1 MNFKDFNDKIIYNT
15 KVKRY
20 RDGSYTLTYCNRR
33 VFVNQEEK
41 QEFIEFCESDKA
53 EETTDTTDTGNEK
66 CKKLVYK
73 FKKYQR
79 KEGEKARRKSKNE
92 FYQKRKEE
100 RTDSMKR
107 AIDKVYD
114 LAFQNEW
121 SYFMTVTIDPEQ
133 FDRDDP
139 LLVCKKL
146 SKWLGNQVT
155 RKGLKYLLIPEHHK
169 NGGIH
174 AHALI
179 NDCFNLVHSG
189 RYLYSGKAYKA
200 ETLQEKGID
209 VSLLKPVYNVPE
221 WKYGFSTAIPVDGSP
236 ARLACYITK
245 YITKDCKKIFGK
257 YYLSSRNL
265 NRDTEISLCN
275 SEKFDELKNNP
286 LYRGGMA
293 FKYNSDFRLDPN
305 DDREVPDDILE
316 YLAKRGAL

>member
-1 MNFKDFNDKIIYNT
+1 MNFNDFNDKIIYNT

-41 QEFIEFCESDKA
+41 QEFIEFCES
-53 EETTDTTDTGNEK
+53 EETEKTEDTGKAKVTEIVKK
-66 CKKLVYK
+66 CETSKLSEAQK
-73 FKKYQR
+73 
-79 KEGEKARRKSKNE
+79 
-92 FYQKRKEE
+92 QKRKED
-100 RTDSMKR
+100 RTDNMKR
-107 AIDKVYD
+107 AVDKVYD

-121 SYFMTVTIDPEQ
+121 SYFMTITIDPEQ
-133 FDRDDP
+133 FNREDT

-146 SKWLGNQVT
+146 SKWLGHQVE
-155 RKGLKYLLIPEHHK
+155 RKGLKYLLIPEQHK

-179 NDCFNLVHSG
+179 NDCFKLEHSG

-200 ETLQEKGID
+200 ETLQKKGID
-209 VSLLKPVYNVPE
+209 INLLKPVYNVPE
-221 WKYGFSTAIPVDGSP
+221 WKYGFSTAIPVDGNP

-293 FKYNSDFRLDPN
+293 FKYSSDFRLDPN

>member
-1 MNFKDFNDKIIYNT
+1 MNFNDFNDKIIYNT

-33 VFVNQEEK
+33 VFVNQGEK
-41 QEFIEFCESDKA
+41 QEFIEFCES
-53 EETTDTTDTGNEK
+53 EETEKSENTGKAKVTEIVNKFEAS
-66 CKKLVYK
+66 KLSETPK
-73 FKKYQR
+73 
-79 KEGEKARRKSKNE
+79 
-92 FYQKRKEE
+92 KRKEE
-100 RTDSMKR
+100 RTDNMKR
-107 AIDKVYD
+107 AVDKVYD

-121 SYFMTVTIDPEQ
+121 SYFMTITIDPEQ
-133 FDRDDP
+133 FDRQD
-139 LLVCKKL
+139 VKEVYKKL
-146 SKWLGNQVT
+146 SAWLRNQVS
-155 RKGLKYLLIPEHHK
+155 RKGLKYLLIPEQHK

-179 NDCFNLVHSG
+179 NDCFKLEHSG
-189 RYLYSGKAYKA
+189 RYLYNGKAYKA
-200 ETLQEKGID
+200 ETLQKKGID
-209 VSLLKPVYNVPE
+209 INLLKPVYNVPE
-221 WKYGFSTAIPVDGSP
+221 WKYGFSTAIPVDGNP

-293 FKYNSDFRLDPN
+293 FKYSSDFRLDPN

>member
-1 MNFKDFNDKIIYNT
+1 MDFKDYNDKIIYNT

-33 VFVNQEEK
+33 VFVNQGEK
-41 QEFIEFCESDKA
+41 QEFIDFCESEKP
-53 EETTDTTDTGNEK
+53 EETSDITDTGNEK

-73 FKKYQR
+73 FKDSQR
-79 KEGEKARRKSKNE
+79 KEGEKARLELKNE
-92 FYQKRKEE
+92 FYKKRKEE
-100 RTDSMKR
+100 RTDNMKR
-107 AIDKVYD
+107 AVDKVYD

-146 SKWLGNQVT
+146 SKWLGNQVS
-155 RKGLKYLLIPEHHK
+155 RKGLKYLLIPEQHK

-179 NDCFNLVHSG
+179 NDCFKLEHSG

-200 ETLQEKGID
+200 ETLQKKGID
-209 VSLLKPVYNVPE
+209 ISLLKPVYNVPE
-221 WKYGFSTAIPVDGSP
+221 WKYGFSTAIPVDGNP
-236 ARLACYITK
+236 AQLACYITK

-293 FKYNSDFRLDPN
+293 FKYSSDFRLDPN

>member
-1 MNFKDFNDKIIYNT
+1 MNFNDFNDKIIYNT
-15 KVKRY
+15 KIKRY

-41 QEFIEFCESDKA
+41 QEFIEFCES
-53 EETTDTTDTGNEK
+53 EETEK
-66 CKKLVYK
+66 TEDPGKAKVTEIVKK
-73 FKKYQR
+73 F
-79 KEGEKARRKSKNE
+79 EASKLSE
-92 FYQKRKEE
+92 AQKQKRKEE
-100 RTDSMKR
+100 RTDHMKT
-107 AIDKVYD
+107 AVDKIYD

-121 SYFMTVTIDPEQ
+121 SYFMTITIDPEQ
-133 FDRDDP
+133 FDRQD
-139 LLVCKKL
+139 VKEVYKKL
-146 SKWLGNQVT
+146 SAWLRNQVS
-155 RKGLKYLLIPEHHK
+155 RKGLKYLLIPEQHK

-179 NDCFNLVHSG
+179 NDCFKLEHSG

-200 ETLQEKGID
+200 ETLQKKGID
-209 VSLLKPVYNVPE
+209 ISLLKPVYNVPE
-221 WKYGFSTAIPVDGSP
+221 WKYGFSTAIPVDGNP

-293 FKYNSDFRLDPN
+293 FKYSSDFRLDPN
-305 DDREVPDDILE
+305 DDRKVPDDILE

>member
-1 MNFKDFNDKIIYNT
+1 MNEFKDKVLYNT
-15 KVKRY
+15 KIKRY

-33 VFVNQEEK
+33 IFVNQGEKEEFRK
-41 QEFIEFCESDKA
+41 SLDLEETDKA
-53 EETTDTTDTGNEK
+53 EDTGNEK
-66 CKKLVYK
+66 VKEIVNK
-73 FKKYQR
+73 FESSQTTTEHKR
-79 KEGEKARRKSKNE
+79 
-92 FYQKRKEE
+92 KRKEE
-100 RTDSMKR
+100 RTDNIKHAVDR
-107 AIDKVYD
+107 IYD
-114 LAFQNEW
+114 IAFQNEW
-121 SYFMTVTIDPEQ
+121 DYFLTITIDPEQ
-133 FDRDDP
+133 FDSKD
-139 LLVCKKL
+139 VKEVYKKL
-146 SKWLGNQVT
+146 SKWLNNKQQ
-155 RKGLKYLLIPEHHK
+155 RKGLKYLLIPEQHK

-179 NDCFNLVHSG
+179 NDCFKLEHSG

-200 ETLQEKGID
+200 ETLQKKGID
-209 VSLLKPVYNVPE
+209 INLLKPVYNVPE
-221 WKYGFSTAIPVDGSP
+221 WKYGFSTAIPVDGNP

-293 FKYNSDFRLDPN
+293 FKYSSDFRLDPN

>member
-1 MNFKDFNDKIIYNT
+1 MKLRDFDDKIVYNT
-15 KVKRY
+15 RVKRY

-33 VFVNQEEK
+33 IFVNQEEK
-41 QEFIEFCESDKA
+41 QEYIDFCESEKAKNAENTEQTVDDKVKKIVDEWESFQKEVA
-53 EETTDTTDTGNEK
+53 ERKRRE
-66 CKKLVYK
+66 
-73 FKKYQR
+73 FKK
-79 KEGEKARRKSKNE
+79 E

-100 RTDSMKR
+100 RNDNMKR
-107 AIDKVYD
+107 AVDKIYD

-121 SYFMTVTIDPEQ
+121 SYFMTITIDPEQ
-133 FDRDDP
+133 FNREDS

-146 SKWLGNQVT
+146 SKWLGHQVE
-155 RKGLKYLLIPEHHK
+155 RKGLKYLLIPEQHK

-179 NDCFNLVHSG
+179 NDCFNLEHSG

-200 ETLQEKGID
+200 ETLKKKGID
-209 VSLLKPVYNVPE
+209 ISLLKPIYNVPE
-221 WKYGFSTAIPVDGSP
+221 WKYGFSTAIPVDGNP

-293 FKYNSDFRLDPN
+293 FKYSSDFRLDPN

>member
-1 MNFKDFNDKIIYNT
+1 MNEFKDKVLYNT
-15 KVKRY
+15 KIKRY

-41 QEFIEFCESDKA
+41 KEFIKSIDLEDSTKTEDI
-53 EETTDTTDTGNEK
+53 GNEK
-66 CKKLVYK
+66 VKEIVNK
-73 FKKYQR
+73 FESSQTTTEQK
-79 KEGEKARRKSKNE
+79 
-92 FYQKRKEE
+92 QKRKEE
-100 RTDSMKR
+100 RTDHMKTAVDR
-107 AIDKVYD
+107 IYD
-114 LAFQNEW
+114 IAFQNEW
-121 SYFMTVTIDPEQ
+121 DYFLTITIDPEQ
-133 FDRDDP
+133 FDSKD
-139 LLVCKKL
+139 VKEVYKKL
-146 SKWLGNQVT
+146 SKWLNNKQQ
-155 RKGLKYLLIPEHHK
+155 RKGLKYLLIPEQHK

-179 NDCFNLVHSG
+179 NDCFKLEHSG

-200 ETLQEKGID
+200 DTLQKKGID
-209 VSLLKPVYNVPE
+209 INLLKPVYNVPE
-221 WKYGFSTAIPVDGSP
+221 WKYGFSTAIPVDGNP

-293 FKYNSDFRLDPN
+293 FKYSSDFRLDPN

>member
-1 MNFKDFNDKIIYNT
+1 MNEFKDKVIYNT

-20 RDGSYTLTYCNRR
+20 RDGSYTVTYCDRR
-33 VFVNQEEK
+33 CFVNQDEKEEFRK
-41 QEFIEFCESDKA
+41 SLGLEEIEKME
-53 EETTDTTDTGNEK
+53 DTGNTK
-66 CKKLVYK
+66 VNKIVSK
-73 FKKYQR
+73 F
-79 KEGEKARRKSKNE
+79 EASKISE
-92 FYQKRKEE
+92 AQKQKRKEE

-107 AIDKVYD
+107 AIDKIYD

-121 SYFMTVTIDPEQ
+121 SYFLTITIDPEQ
-133 FDRDDP
+133 FDSKNP
-139 LLVCKKL
+139 QLVCEKI
-146 SKWLGNQVT
+146 SRWLRNQSY
-155 RKGLKYLLIPEHHK
+155 RKGLKYLLIPEYHK

-179 NDCFNLVHSG
+179 NDCFKLEHSG
-189 RYLYSGKAYKA
+189 RYLYNGKAYKA

-209 VSLLKPVYNVPE
+209 INFLKLVYNVPE
-221 WKYGFSTAIPVDGSP
+221 WKYGFSTAIPVDGTP

-265 NRDTEISLCN
+265 NRDTEIQLCN
-275 SEKFDELKNNP
+275 SDKFSELKNTA

-293 FKYNSDFRLDPN
+293 FKYDSDFRLDEK
-305 DDREVPDDILE
+305 DDREVPDDIIT

>member
-1 MNFKDFNDKIIYNT
+1 MNFNDFNDKIIYNT

-41 QEFIEFCESDKA
+41 QEFIEFCES
-53 EETTDTTDTGNEK
+53 EETEKTEDTGKAKVTEIV
-66 CKKLVYK
+66 KK
-73 FKKYQR
+73 F
-79 KEGEKARRKSKNE
+79 ETSKLSE
-92 FYQKRKEE
+92 AQKQKRKEE
-100 RTDSMKR
+100 RTDNMKR
-107 AIDKVYD
+107 AVDKVYD

-121 SYFMTVTIDPEQ
+121 SYFMTITIDPEQ
-133 FDRDDP
+133 FNREDT

-146 SKWLGNQVT
+146 SKWLGHQVE
-155 RKGLKYLLIPEHHK
+155 RKGLKYLLIPEQHK

-179 NDCFNLVHSG
+179 NDCFKLEHSG

-200 ETLQEKGID
+200 ETLQKKGID
-209 VSLLKPVYNVPE
+209 INLLKSVYNVPE
-221 WKYGFSTAIPVDGSP
+221 WKYGFSTAIPVDGNP

-293 FKYNSDFRLDPN
+293 FKYSSDFRLDPN
-305 DDREVPDDILE
+305 DDRKVPDDILE

>member
-1 MNFKDFNDKIIYNT
+1 
-15 KVKRY
+15 
-20 RDGSYTLTYCNRR
+20 
-33 VFVNQEEK
+33 
-41 QEFIEFCESDKA
+41 
-53 EETTDTTDTGNEK
+53 
-66 CKKLVYK
+66 
-73 FKKYQR
+73 
-79 KEGEKARRKSKNE
+79 
-92 FYQKRKEE
+92 
-100 RTDSMKR
+100 MKR
-107 AIDKVYD
+107 AVDKVYD

-121 SYFMTVTIDPEQ
+121 SYFMTITIDPEQ
-133 FDRDDP
+133 FDRQD
-139 LLVCKKL
+139 VKEVYKKL
-146 SKWLGNQVT
+146 SAWLRNQVS
-155 RKGLKYLLIPEHHK
+155 RKGLKYLLIPEQHK

-179 NDCFNLVHSG
+179 NDCFKLEHSG
-189 RYLYSGKAYKA
+189 RYLYSGKAYKS
-200 ETLQEKGID
+200 ETLQKKGID
-209 VSLLKPVYNVPE
+209 INLLKPVYNVPE
-221 WKYGFSTAIPVDGSP
+221 WKYGFSTAIPVDGNP

-293 FKYNSDFRLDPN
+293 FKYSSDFRLDPN

>member
-1 MNFKDFNDKIIYNT
+1 MNFNDFNDKIIYNT

-41 QEFIEFCESDKA
+41 QEFIEFCES
-53 EETTDTTDTGNEK
+53 EETEKTEDTGKAKVTEIV
-66 CKKLVYK
+66 KK
-73 FKKYQR
+73 F
-79 KEGEKARRKSKNE
+79 ETSKLSE
-92 FYQKRKEE
+92 AQKQKRKEE
-100 RTDSMKR
+100 RTDNMKR
-107 AIDKVYD
+107 AVDKVYD

-121 SYFMTVTIDPEQ
+121 SYFMTITIDPEQ
-133 FDRDDP
+133 FNREDT

-146 SKWLGNQVT
+146 SKWLGHQVE
-155 RKGLKYLLIPEHHK
+155 RKGLKYLLIPEQHK

-179 NDCFNLVHSG
+179 NDCFKLEHSG
-189 RYLYSGKAYKA
+189 RYLYDGRAYKA
-200 ETLQEKGID
+200 ETLQKKGID
-209 VSLLKPVYNVPE
+209 INLLKPVYNVPE
-221 WKYGFSTAIPVDGSP
+221 WKYGFSTAIPVDGNP

-293 FKYNSDFRLDPN
+293 FKYSSDFRLDPN

>member
-1 MNFKDFNDKIIYNT
+1 MNFNDFNDKIIYNT
-15 KVKRY
+15 KIKRY

-41 QEFIEFCESDKA
+41 QEFIEFCES
-53 EETTDTTDTGNEK
+53 EETEK
-66 CKKLVYK
+66 TEDPGKAKVTEIVKK
-73 FKKYQR
+73 F
-79 KEGEKARRKSKNE
+79 EASKLSE
-92 FYQKRKEE
+92 AQKQKRKEE
-100 RTDSMKR
+100 RTDHMKT
-107 AIDKVYD
+107 AVDKIYD

-121 SYFMTVTIDPEQ
+121 SYFMTITIDPEQ
-133 FDRDDP
+133 FDRQD
-139 LLVCKKL
+139 VKEVYKKL
-146 SKWLGNQVT
+146 SAWLRNQVS
-155 RKGLKYLLIPEHHK
+155 RKGLKYLLIPEQHK

-179 NDCFNLVHSG
+179 NDCFKLEHSG

-200 ETLQEKGID
+200 ETLQKKGID
-209 VSLLKPVYNVPE
+209 INLLKPVYNVPE
-221 WKYGFSTAIPVDGSP
+221 WKYGFSTAIPVDGNP

-293 FKYNSDFRLDPN
+293 FKYSSDFRLDPN

>member
-1 MNFKDFNDKIIYNT
+1 MNEFKDKVLYNT

-20 RDGSYTLTYCNRR
+20 RDGSYTVTYCDRR
-33 VFVNQEEK
+33 CFVNQEEK
-41 QEFIEFCESDKA
+41 EAFRKSLDL
-53 EETTDTTDTGNEK
+53 EETEQPEDNGNSKVTEIVNK
-66 CKKLVYK
+66 FEASKLSEVQK
-73 FKKYQR
+73 
-79 KEGEKARRKSKNE
+79 
-92 FYQKRKEE
+92 QKRKEE
-100 RTDSMKR
+100 RTDNMKH
-107 AIDKVYD
+107 AVDKIYD

-121 SYFMTVTIDPEQ
+121 NYFMTITIDPEQ
-133 FDRDDP
+133 FD
-139 LLVCKKL
+139 
-146 SKWLGNQVT
+146 SKDVKEVYKRLRVWLTHQVS
-155 RKGLKYLLIPEHHK
+155 RKGLKYLLIPEYHE

-179 NDCFNLVHSG
+179 NDCFKLEHSG
-189 RYLYSGKAYKA
+189 RYLYRGKAYKA
-200 ETLQEKGID
+200 DTLRNKGID
-209 VSLLKPVYNVPE
+209 VNILKPVYNVPE

-293 FKYNSDFRLDPN
+293 FKYSSDFRLDEN

>member
-1 MNFKDFNDKIIYNT
+1 MNFNDFNDKIIYNT

-41 QEFIEFCESDKA
+41 QEFIEFCES
-53 EETTDTTDTGNEK
+53 EETEKTEDTGKAKVTEIV
-66 CKKLVYK
+66 KK
-73 FKKYQR
+73 F
-79 KEGEKARRKSKNE
+79 ETSKLSE
-92 FYQKRKEE
+92 AQKQKRKEE
-100 RTDSMKR
+100 RTDNMKR
-107 AIDKVYD
+107 AVDKVYD

-121 SYFMTVTIDPEQ
+121 SYFMTITIDPEQ
-133 FDRDDP
+133 FNREDT

-146 SKWLGNQVT
+146 SKWLGHQVE
-155 RKGLKYLLIPEHHK
+155 RKGLKYLLIPEQHK

-179 NDCFNLVHSG
+179 NDCFKLEHSG

-200 ETLQEKGID
+200 ETLQKKGID
-209 VSLLKPVYNVPE
+209 ISLLKPVYNVPE
-221 WKYGFSTAIPVDGSP
+221 WKYGFSTAIPVDGNP

-293 FKYNSDFRLDPN
+293 FKYSSDFRLDPN
-305 DDREVPDDILE
+305 DDRKVPDDILE

>member
-1 MNFKDFNDKIIYNT
+1 MNEFKDKVLYNT
-15 KVKRY
+15 KIKRY

-41 QEFIEFCESDKA
+41 KEFIKSIDLEDSTKTEDI
-53 EETTDTTDTGNEK
+53 GNEK
-66 CKKLVYK
+66 VKEIVNK
-73 FKKYQR
+73 FESSQTTTEQK
-79 KEGEKARRKSKNE
+79 
-92 FYQKRKEE
+92 QKRKEE
-100 RTDSMKR
+100 RTDHMKTAVDR
-107 AIDKVYD
+107 IYD
-114 LAFQNEW
+114 IAFQNEW
-121 SYFMTVTIDPEQ
+121 DYFLTITIDPEQ
-133 FDRDDP
+133 FDSKD
-139 LLVCKKL
+139 VKEVYKKL
-146 SKWLGNQVT
+146 SKWLNNKQQ
-155 RKGLKYLLIPEHHK
+155 RKGLKYLLIPEQHK

-179 NDCFNLVHSG
+179 NDCFKLEHSG

-200 ETLQEKGID
+200 ETLQKKGID
-209 VSLLKPVYNVPE
+209 INLLKPVYNVPE
-221 WKYGFSTAIPVDGSP
+221 WKYGFSTAIPVDGNP

-275 SEKFDELKNNP
+275 SGKFDELKNNP

-293 FKYNSDFRLDPN
+293 FKYSSDFRLDPN

>member
-1 MNFKDFNDKIIYNT
+1 MNFNDFNDKIIYNT

-41 QEFIEFCESDKA
+41 QEFIEFCES
-53 EETTDTTDTGNEK
+53 EETEKTEDTGKAKVTEIV
-66 CKKLVYK
+66 KK
-73 FKKYQR
+73 F
-79 KEGEKARRKSKNE
+79 ETSKLSE
-92 FYQKRKEE
+92 AQKQKRKED
-100 RTDSMKR
+100 RTDNMKR
-107 AIDKVYD
+107 AVDKVYD

-121 SYFMTVTIDPEQ
+121 SYFMTITIDPEQ
-133 FDRDDP
+133 FNREDT

-146 SKWLGNQVT
+146 SKWLGHQVE
-155 RKGLKYLLIPEHHK
+155 RKGLKYLLIPEQHK

-179 NDCFNLVHSG
+179 NDCFKLEHSG

-200 ETLQEKGID
+200 ETLQKKGID
-209 VSLLKPVYNVPE
+209 INLLKPVYNVPE
-221 WKYGFSTAIPVDGSP
+221 WKYGFSTAIPVDGNP

-293 FKYNSDFRLDPN
+293 FKYSSDFRLDPN

>member
-1 MNFKDFNDKIIYNT
+1 MNEFKDKVLYNT
-15 KVKRY
+15 KIKRY

-41 QEFIEFCESDKA
+41 KEFIKSIDLEDSTKTEDI
-53 EETTDTTDTGNEK
+53 GNEK
-66 CKKLVYK
+66 VKEIVNK
-73 FKKYQR
+73 FESSQTTTEQK
-79 KEGEKARRKSKNE
+79 
-92 FYQKRKEE
+92 QKRKEE
-100 RTDSMKR
+100 RTDHMKTAVDR
-107 AIDKVYD
+107 IYD
-114 LAFQNEW
+114 IAFQNEW
-121 SYFMTVTIDPEQ
+121 DYFLTITIDPEQ
-133 FDRDDP
+133 FDSKD
-139 LLVCKKL
+139 VKEVYKKL
-146 SKWLGNQVT
+146 SKWLNNKQQ
-155 RKGLKYLLIPEHHK
+155 RKGLKYLLIPEQHK

-179 NDCFNLVHSG
+179 NDCFKLEHSG

-200 ETLQEKGID
+200 ETLQKKGID
-209 VSLLKPVYNVPE
+209 INLLKPVYNVPE
-221 WKYGFSTAIPVDGSP
+221 WKYGFSTAIPVDGNP

-293 FKYNSDFRLDPN
+293 FKYSSDFRLDPN

>member
-1 MNFKDFNDKIIYNT
+1 MNEFKDKVLYNT

-20 RDGSYTLTYCNRR
+20 RDGSYTVTYCDRR
-33 VFVNQEEK
+33 FFVNQEEK
-41 QEFIEFCESDKA
+41 EAFRISLDL
-53 EETTDTTDTGNEK
+53 EETEKTEDTGNAK
-66 CKKLVYK
+66 VTKIVNK
-73 FKKYQR
+73 FEASNVIESQK
-79 KEGEKARRKSKNE
+79 
-92 FYQKRKEE
+92 QKRKDE

-107 AIDKVYD
+107 AVDKIYD
-114 LAFQNEW
+114 LSFQNEW
-121 SYFMTVTIDPEQ
+121 NYFMTITIDPEQ
-133 FDRDDP
+133 FNSKD
-139 LLVCKKL
+139 VKEVYKKL
-146 SKWLGNQVT
+146 SYWLRNMVN
-155 RKGLKYLLIPEHHK
+155 RKGLKYLLIPEYHK

-179 NDCFNLVHSG
+179 NDCFNLEHSG

-209 VSLLKPVYNVPE
+209 VSTLKPVYNVPE
-221 WKYGFSTAIPVDGSP
+221 WKYGFSTAIPVDGNP

-293 FKYNSDFRLDPN
+293 FKYSSDFRLDEN
-305 DDREVPDDILE
+305 DDREVPDDILT

>member
-1 MNFKDFNDKIIYNT
+1 MNFNDFNDKIIYNT

-33 VFVNQEEK
+33 VFVNQGEK
-41 QEFIEFCESDKA
+41 QEFIEFCES
-53 EETTDTTDTGNEK
+53 EETEKSENTGKAKVTEIVNKFEAS
-66 CKKLVYK
+66 KLSETPK
-73 FKKYQR
+73 
-79 KEGEKARRKSKNE
+79 
-92 FYQKRKEE
+92 KRKEE
-100 RTDSMKR
+100 RTDNMKR
-107 AIDKVYD
+107 AVDKVYD

-121 SYFMTVTIDPEQ
+121 SYFMTITIDPEQ
-133 FDRDDP
+133 FDRQD
-139 LLVCKKL
+139 VKEVYKKL
-146 SKWLGNQVT
+146 SAWLRNQVS
-155 RKGLKYLLIPEHHK
+155 RKGLKYLLIPEQHK

-179 NDCFNLVHSG
+179 NDCFKLEHSG
-189 RYLYSGKAYKA
+189 RYLYSGKAYKS
-200 ETLQEKGID
+200 ETLQKKGID
-209 VSLLKPVYNVPE
+209 INLLKPVYNVPE
-221 WKYGFSTAIPVDGSP
+221 WKYGFSTAIPVDGNP

-293 FKYNSDFRLDPN
+293 FKYSSDFRLDPN
-305 DDREVPDDILE
+305 DNREVPDDILE

>member
-1 MNFKDFNDKIIYNT
+1 MNEFKDKVLYNT

-33 VFVNQEEK
+33 IFVNQGEKEEFRK
-41 QEFIEFCESDKA
+41 SLDLEETDKA
-53 EETTDTTDTGNEK
+53 EDTGNEK
-66 CKKLVYK
+66 VKEILNK
-73 FKKYQR
+73 FESSQTTTEHKR
-79 KEGEKARRKSKNE
+79 
-92 FYQKRKEE
+92 KRKEE
-100 RTDSMKR
+100 RTDNIKHAVDR
-107 AIDKVYD
+107 IYD
-114 LAFQNEW
+114 IAFQNEW
-121 SYFMTVTIDPEQ
+121 DYFLTITIDPEQ
-133 FDRDDP
+133 FD
-139 LLVCKKL
+139 
-146 SKWLGNQVT
+146 SKDVKEVYKRLRSWLTHQVS
-155 RKGLKYLLIPEHHK
+155 RKGLKYLLIPEQHK

-179 NDCFNLVHSG
+179 NDCFKLEHSG

-200 ETLQEKGID
+200 DTLQKKGID
-209 VSLLKPVYNVPE
+209 INLLKPVYNVPE
-221 WKYGFSTAIPVDGSP
+221 WKYGFSTAIPVDGNP

-293 FKYNSDFRLDPN
+293 FKYSSDFRLDPN

>member
-1 MNFKDFNDKIIYNT
+1 MNFNDFNDKIIYNT

-41 QEFIEFCESDKA
+41 QEFIEFCES
-53 EETTDTTDTGNEK
+53 EETEKTEDTGKAKVTEIV
-66 CKKLVYK
+66 KK
-73 FKKYQR
+73 F
-79 KEGEKARRKSKNE
+79 EASKLSE
-92 FYQKRKEE
+92 AQKQKRKEE
-100 RTDSMKR
+100 RTDHMKT
-107 AIDKVYD
+107 AVDKIYD

-121 SYFMTVTIDPEQ
+121 SYFMTITIDPEQ
-133 FDRDDP
+133 FDRQD
-139 LLVCKKL
+139 VKEVYKKL
-146 SKWLGNQVT
+146 SAWLRNQVS
-155 RKGLKYLLIPEHHK
+155 RKGLKYLLILEQHK

-179 NDCFNLVHSG
+179 NDCFKLEHSG

-200 ETLQEKGID
+200 ETLQKKGID
-209 VSLLKPVYNVPE
+209 INLLKPVYNVPE
-221 WKYGFSTAIPVDGSP
+221 WKYGFSTAIPVDGNP

-293 FKYNSDFRLDPN
+293 FKYSSDFRLDPN

>member
-1 MNFKDFNDKIIYNT
+1 VNFNDFNDKIIYNT

-33 VFVNQEEK
+33 VFVNQGEK
-41 QEFIEFCESDKA
+41 QEFIEFCES
-53 EETTDTTDTGNEK
+53 EETEKSENTGKAKVTEIVNKFEAS
-66 CKKLVYK
+66 KLSETPK
-73 FKKYQR
+73 
-79 KEGEKARRKSKNE
+79 
-92 FYQKRKEE
+92 KRKEE
-100 RTDSMKR
+100 RTDNMKR
-107 AIDKVYD
+107 AVDKVYD

-121 SYFMTVTIDPEQ
+121 SYFMTITIDPEQ
-133 FDRDDP
+133 FDRQD
-139 LLVCKKL
+139 VKEVYKKL
-146 SKWLGNQVT
+146 SAWLRNQVS
-155 RKGLKYLLIPEHHK
+155 RKGLKYLLIPEQHK

-179 NDCFNLVHSG
+179 NDCFKLEHSG
-189 RYLYSGKAYKA
+189 RYLYSGKAYKS
-200 ETLQEKGID
+200 ETLQKKGID
-209 VSLLKPVYNVPE
+209 INLLKPVYNVPE
-221 WKYGFSTAIPVDGSP
+221 WKYGFSTAIPVDGNP

-293 FKYNSDFRLDPN
+293 FKYSSDFRLDPN

>member
-1 MNFKDFNDKIIYNT
+1 MNEFKDKVLYNT

-20 RDGSYTLTYCNRR
+20 RDGSYSLTYCNRR
-33 VFVNQEEK
+33 IFVNQGEKEEFRK
-41 QEFIEFCESDKA
+41 SLDLEETDKA
-53 EETTDTTDTGNEK
+53 EDTGNEK
-66 CKKLVYK
+66 VKEIVNK
-73 FKKYQR
+73 FESSQTTTEHKR
-79 KEGEKARRKSKNE
+79 
-92 FYQKRKEE
+92 KRKEE
-100 RTDSMKR
+100 RTDNIKHAVDR
-107 AIDKVYD
+107 IYD
-114 LAFQNEW
+114 IAFQNEW
-121 SYFMTVTIDPEQ
+121 DYFLTITIDPEQ
-133 FDRDDP
+133 FDSKDVKEVYKRLRNWLSDR
-139 LLVCKKL
+139 VKL
-146 SKWLGNQVT
+146 
-155 RKGLKYLLIPEHHK
+155 KGLKYLLIPEQHK

-179 NDCFNLVHSG
+179 NDCFKLEHSG
-189 RYLYSGKAYKA
+189 RYLYSGKAYKS
-200 ETLQEKGID
+200 ETLQKKGID
-209 VSLLKPVYNVPE
+209 INLLKPVYNVPE
-221 WKYGFSTAIPVDGSP
+221 WKYGFSTAIPVDGNP

-293 FKYNSDFRLDPN
+293 FKYSSDFRLDPN

>member
-1 MNFKDFNDKIIYNT
+1 
-15 KVKRY
+15 
-20 RDGSYTLTYCNRR
+20 
-33 VFVNQEEK
+33 
-41 QEFIEFCESDKA
+41 
-53 EETTDTTDTGNEK
+53 
-66 CKKLVYK
+66 
-73 FKKYQR
+73 
-79 KEGEKARRKSKNE
+79 
-92 FYQKRKEE
+92 
-100 RTDSMKR
+100 MKR
-107 AIDKVYD
+107 AVDKVYD

-121 SYFMTVTIDPEQ
+121 SYFMTITIDPEQ
-133 FDRDDP
+133 FDRQD
-139 LLVCKKL
+139 VKEVYKKL
-146 SKWLGNQVT
+146 SAWLRNQVS
-155 RKGLKYLLIPEHHK
+155 RKGLKYLLIPEQHK

-179 NDCFNLVHSG
+179 NDCFKFEHSG

-200 ETLQEKGID
+200 ETLQKKGID
-209 VSLLKPVYNVPE
+209 INLLKSVYNVPE
-221 WKYGFSTAIPVDGSP
+221 WKYGFSTAIPVDGNP

-293 FKYNSDFRLDPN
+293 FKYSSDFRLDPN
-305 DDREVPDDILE
+305 DDRKVPDDILE

>member
-1 MNFKDFNDKIIYNT
+1 MNFNDFNDKIIYNT

-33 VFVNQEEK
+33 VFVNQGEK
-41 QEFIEFCESDKA
+41 QEFIEFCES
-53 EETTDTTDTGNEK
+53 EETEKSENTGKAKVTEIVNKFEAS
-66 CKKLVYK
+66 KLSETPK
-73 FKKYQR
+73 
-79 KEGEKARRKSKNE
+79 
-92 FYQKRKEE
+92 KRKEE
-100 RTDSMKR
+100 RTDNMKR
-107 AIDKVYD
+107 AVDKVYD

-121 SYFMTVTIDPEQ
+121 SYFMTITIDPEQ
-133 FDRDDP
+133 FDRQD
-139 LLVCKKL
+139 VKEVYKKL
-146 SKWLGNQVT
+146 SAWLRNQVS
-155 RKGLKYLLIPEHHK
+155 RKGLKYLLIPEQHK

-179 NDCFNLVHSG
+179 NDCFKLEHSG
-189 RYLYSGKAYKA
+189 RYLYSGKAYKS
-200 ETLQEKGID
+200 ETLQKKGID
-209 VSLLKPVYNVPE
+209 INLLKPVYNVPE
-221 WKYGFSTAIPVDGSP
+221 WKYGFSAAIPVDGNP

-293 FKYNSDFRLDPN
+293 FKYSSDFRLDPN

>member
-1 MNFKDFNDKIIYNT
+1 
-15 KVKRY
+15 
-20 RDGSYTLTYCNRR
+20 
-33 VFVNQEEK
+33 
-41 QEFIEFCESDKA
+41 
-53 EETTDTTDTGNEK
+53 
-66 CKKLVYK
+66 
-73 FKKYQR
+73 
-79 KEGEKARRKSKNE
+79 
-92 FYQKRKEE
+92 
-100 RTDSMKR
+100 MKR
-107 AIDKVYD
+107 AVDKVYD

-121 SYFMTVTIDPEQ
+121 NYFMTITIDPEH
-133 FDRDDP
+133 FD
-139 LLVCKKL
+139 
-146 SKWLGNQVT
+146 SKDVKEVYKRLRNWLTHQVE
-155 RKGLKYLLIPEHHK
+155 RKGLKYLLIPEQHK

-179 NDCFNLVHSG
+179 NDCFKFEHSG

-200 ETLQEKGID
+200 ETLQKKGID
-209 VSLLKPVYNVPE
+209 INLLKSVYNVPE
-221 WKYGFSTAIPVDGSP
+221 WKYGFSTAIPVDGNP

-293 FKYNSDFRLDPN
+293 FKYSSDFRLDPN
-305 DDREVPDDILE
+305 DDRKVPDDILE

>member
-1 MNFKDFNDKIIYNT
+1 MNFNDFNDKIIYNT

-41 QEFIEFCESDKA
+41 QEFIEFCESEKT
-53 EETTDTTDTGNEK
+53 EETKDTGNEK

-73 FKKYQR
+73 FKASQNQ
-79 KEGEKARRKSKNE
+79 KSENQKNE
-92 FYQKRKEE
+92 QNQKRKNE

-107 AIDKVYD
+107 AVDNIYD

-121 SYFMTVTIDPEQ
+121 SYFMTITIDPEQ
-133 FDRDDP
+133 FDSKDVKEVYKR
-139 LLVCKKL
+139 LRYWL
-146 SKWLGNQVT
+146 SNQVKL
-155 RKGLKYLLIPEHHK
+155 KGLKYLLIPEQHK

-179 NDCFNLVHSG
+179 NDCFKLEHSG

-200 ETLQEKGID
+200 ETLQKKGID
-209 VSLLKPVYNVPE
+209 INLLKPVYNVPE
-221 WKYGFSTAIPVDGSP
+221 WKYGYSTAIPVDGNP

-293 FKYNSDFRLDPN
+293 FKYSSDFRLDPN

>member
-1 MNFKDFNDKIIYNT
+1 MNEFDDKILYNT

-41 QEFIEFCESDKA
+41 QEYIDFCESEKA
-53 EETTDTTDTGNEK
+53 ENVENSEQTGDDKVKEIVNK
-66 CKKLVYK
+66 WKS
-73 FKKYQR
+73 FQR
-79 KEGEKARRKSKNE
+79 EVSERKRREFKNE
-92 FYQKRKEE
+92 LYQKRKEE
-100 RTDSMKR
+100 RTDNMKR
-107 AIDKVYD
+107 AVDKIYD

-121 SYFMTVTIDPEQ
+121 NYFMTITIDPEQ
-133 FDRDDP
+133 FN
-139 LLVCKKL
+139 
-146 SKWLGNQVT
+146 SKDTKEVYKRLRSWLTHQVS
-155 RKGLKYLLIPEHHK
+155 RKGLKYLLIPEYHE

-179 NDCFNLVHSG
+179 NDCFKLEHSG

-200 ETLQEKGID
+200 DTLLNKGID
-209 VSLLKPVYNVPE
+209 VNILKPVYNVPE